1 MSAFPFASWRIR
13 KDIEGHHRWAEHCLK
28 LPGNDPW
35 HKKKYNS
42 KKPWKND
49 EGCCQLDRLETKAL
63 KFLYRGKQCGK
74 ALFGYYVLGTVE
86 YETVAYQCLKLVR
99 KFEKVRK
106 KDEEIV
112 LKTFK
117 KDNV

>member
-1 MSAFPFASWRIR
+1 MFHLPSFRRR
-13 KDIEGHHRWAEHCLK
+13 KIIEGHHQWAEYRLNKDENHVKNLS
-28 LPGNDPW
+28 NV
-35 HKKKYNS
+35 

-49 EGCCQLDRLETKAL
+49 EAFCQIDRLETKGK

-74 ALFGYYVLGTVE
+74 ALFGYYFLGTVE

-106 KDEEIV
+106 KQEEIV
-112 LKTFK
+112 VKTLK
-117 KDNV
+117 KDNS

>member
-1 MSAFPFASWRIR
+1 MFHLPSLRRR
-13 KDIEGHHRWAEHCLK
+13 KIIEGHHLWAEYRLNK
-28 LPGNDPW
+28 DEDPV
-35 HKKKYNS
+35 KKPTNS

-49 EGCCQLDRLETKAL
+49 EGFCQLDRLETKGL

-74 ALFGYYVLGTVE
+74 ALFGYFVLGTVE

-106 KDEEIV
+106 KNEELV
-112 LKTFK
+112 LKILK
-117 KDNV
+117 KDNS